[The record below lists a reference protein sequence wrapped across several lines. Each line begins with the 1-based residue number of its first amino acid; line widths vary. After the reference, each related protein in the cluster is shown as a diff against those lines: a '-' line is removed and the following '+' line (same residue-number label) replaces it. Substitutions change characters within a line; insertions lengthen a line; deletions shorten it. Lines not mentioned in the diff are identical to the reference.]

1 MLRKPAGLGVGYGCK
16 DQWQESRED
25 NRMGRATVQDVAK
38 TAGVS
43 VGTVSR
49 VLNQSPAVSESS
61 KEKVNAA
68 IRELNYRPLASARD
82 LRRDRTMRILALAK
96 NLNSP
101 IISEAFRGVG
111 DAAASS
117 GYVSLIAP
125 TAGDL
130 VREDQLVDML
140 RNGSVDGLILFSPT
154 MPDEDVNDLAEQL
167 SVIQVCEIA
176 DSEAAFGVSIDD
188 RQAAVDITRHLIA
201 SGGRRLAMIGNRAAR
216 SGRLREE
223 GFRWAAAE
231 AGLPV
236 DWMLFAEGDFDF
248 HAGRSLSRKLLTMD
262 PLPDAVF
269 CGSDTVAAG
278 CVREITDAGL
288 RVPEDIA
295 VAGFDDS
302 IQAEMCVPELT
313 TIRQPAYDMGRLA
326 FEELLAR
333 MTDPGEHRRGRTFL
347 PHELVVRDSTRS

>member
-1 MLRKPAGLGVGYGCK
+1 MA
-16 DQWQESRED
+16 
-25 NRMGRATVQDVAK
+25 RATVQDVAK

-49 VLNQSPAVSESS
+49 VLNGSPAVSAAS
-61 KEKVNAA
+61 KEKVTGA
-68 IRELNYRPLASARD
+68 IRKLNYRPLASARD

-101 IISEAFRGVG
+101 VISEAFRGFG
-111 DAAASS
+111 DAAALS

-125 TAGDL
+125 TSGDL
-130 VREDQLVDML
+130 EREQQLVDML

-154 MPDEDVNDLAEQL
+154 MPDTDVEALAEQL
-167 SVIQVCEIA
+167 SVVQVCEIV

-188 RQAAVDITRHLIA
+188 RQAAFDITQHLIKTG
-201 SGGRRLAMIGNRAAR
+201 SRRLAM
-216 SGRLREE
+216 SPEHL
-223 GFRWAAAE
+223 
-231 AGLPV
+231 L
-236 DWMLFAEGDFDF
+236 LAEGEFDF
-248 HAGRSLSRKLLTMD
+248 HAGRRLAQELLQLD

-278 CVREITDAGL
+278 CVREIVAAGL
-288 RVPEDIA
+288 RIPEDIA

-313 TIRQPAYDMGRLA
+313 TIRQPAYEMGKVA
-326 FEELLAR
+326 FEALFAR
-333 MTDPGEHRRGRTFL
+333 MTEQVEHRRGRTFL
-347 PHELVVRDSTRS
+347 PHELVVRDSTKG

>member
-1 MLRKPAGLGVGYGCK
+1 MA
-16 DQWQESRED
+16 
-25 NRMGRATVQDVAK
+25 RATVQDVAK

-49 VLNQSPAVSESS
+49 VLNGSAAVSASS
-61 KEKVNAA
+61 KEKVNGA
-68 IRELNYRPLASARD
+68 IRQLNYRPLASARD

-101 IISEAFRGVG
+101 VISEAFRGFG
-111 DAAASS
+111 DAAALS

-125 TAGDL
+125 TSGDL
-130 VREDQLVDML
+130 EREQQLVDML

-154 MPDEDVNDLAEQL
+154 MPDAEVEALAEQL
-167 SVIQVCEIA
+167 SVVQVCEIV
-176 DSEAAFGVSIDD
+176 DSGAAFGVSIDD
-188 RQAAVDITRHLIA
+188 RQAAFDITRHLIEMG
-201 SGGRRLAMIGNRAAR
+201 SHRLAMIGNRLAR

-223 GFRWAAAE
+223 GFREAAAE
-231 AGLPV
+231 AGLSPEH
-236 DWMLFAEGDFDF
+236 LLLAEGEFDF
-248 HAGRSLSRKLLTMD
+248 HAGRRLARDLLRLD
-262 PLPDAVF
+262 PMPDAVF

-288 RVPEDIA
+288 RIPEDVA

-313 TIRQPAYDMGRLA
+313 TIRQPAYEMGRVA
-326 FEELLAR
+326 FEALFAR
-333 MTDPGEHRRGRTFL
+333 MTEPGEHRRGRTFL
-347 PHELVVRDSTRS
+347 PHELVVRDSTRN